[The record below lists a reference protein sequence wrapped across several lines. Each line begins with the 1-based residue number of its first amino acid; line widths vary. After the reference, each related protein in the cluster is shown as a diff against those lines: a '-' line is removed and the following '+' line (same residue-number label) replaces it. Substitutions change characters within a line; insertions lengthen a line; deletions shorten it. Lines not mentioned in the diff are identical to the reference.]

1 MKILDSHAHY
11 DDARFSGEYPGG
23 YEKAIEDSLS
33 NGICGIVNV
42 GSSLKTSESSL
53 SLASRYGFV
62 YATVG
67 IHPFDAQLVEPGR
80 IDLELYRLESLAS
93 HEKVVAIG
101 EIGLD
106 YHYDEID
113 KDRQRYFFES
123 QIEIAARNN
132 LPVVIHTREAMGD
145 TVDILLSHDGC
156 FGVLHSFSGS
166 PEIASKMLEKGWFL
180 SYSGPVTYKN
190 AVKVKESARITPL
203 DRLLLETDSP
213 YLPPVPFRGT
223 INYSGLLPYICDSV
237 ASIKDISPETV
248 AKASIDNACR
258 LFKIPYS
265 SLVL

>member
-106 YHYDEID
+106 YHYDEI
-113 KDRQRYFFES
+113 
-123 QIEIAARNN
+123 
-132 LPVVIHTREAMGD
+132 VIHTREAMGD